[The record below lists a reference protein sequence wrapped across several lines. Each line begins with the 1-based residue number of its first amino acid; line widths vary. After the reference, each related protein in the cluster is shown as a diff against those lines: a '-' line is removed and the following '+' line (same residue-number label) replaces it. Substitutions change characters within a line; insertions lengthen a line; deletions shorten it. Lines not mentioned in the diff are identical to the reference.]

1 MLSQRQIKILY
12 ILWPSPSKDDLIL
25 KKINEMTIKM
35 GDDWKVFAL
44 KGNLDSKSLSKLN
57 LTCPS
62 EFHPVNLFGS
72 HKNILSRIIYHIS
85 CITKGVKLVKKE
97 DIDVITQHDGH
108 IEYGI
113 IAFIIS
119 RLTHRK
125 CLIRVNEDTLIPLIY
140 FLRSSNNQLLRN
152 PIIQNLASI
161 LYRRI
166 ESFFFNHVDWII
178 THGPM
183 DYQKIRDLT
192 NKITFVPL
200 WVDIEK
206 FTRFDED
213 KRLKIKSQFNIAQ
226 NTKIILFVGRLH
238 PEKGIRTLFK
248 AVNLLPDKNFQ
259 VLMVYSYYQYK
270 AEFEQ
275 LAKNLGISEK
285 TSFLGYFNNEELP
298 KLYNIADV
306 YVLPS
311 LREQWSNSIMES
323 MACRTPVIAT
333 NVGANPYLIVDD
345 KTGFLFSPN
354 DSKLLSEKI
363 RLILENPSLANR
375 LAENALIEVKKYD
388 KDAVGESYKRVISLL
403 VRSK

>member
-1 MLSQRQIKILY
+1 
-12 ILWPSPSKDDLIL
+12 
-25 KKINEMTIKM
+25 
-35 GDDWKVFAL
+35 
-44 KGNLDSKSLSKLN
+44 
-57 LTCPS
+57 
-62 EFHPVNLFGS
+62 
-72 HKNILSRIIYHIS
+72 
-85 CITKGVKLVKKE
+85 
-97 DIDVITQHDGH
+97 
-108 IEYGI
+108 
-113 IAFIIS
+113 
-119 RLTHRK
+119 
-125 CLIRVNEDTLIPLIY
+125 
-140 FLRSSNNQLLRN
+140 
-152 PIIQNLASI
+152 
-161 LYRRI
+161 
-166 ESFFFNHVDWII
+166 
-178 THGPM
+178 
-183 DYQKIRDLT
+183 
-192 NKITFVPL
+192 
-200 WVDIEK
+200 
-206 FTRFDED
+206 
-213 KRLKIKSQFNIAQ
+213 
-226 NTKIILFVGRLH
+226 
-238 PEKGIRTLFK
+238 
-248 AVNLLPDKNFQ
+248 
-259 VLMVYSYYQYK
+259 MVYSYYQYK